1 MKIIVCGDSFCAS
14 SNRESLLTGPRAHFS
29 QILED
34 QYGYQ
39 VLNLAHGAMSNT
51 AIWFQIEQAAKLNPD
66 IIVYNRTWSS
76 RLDLY
81 VRDAYYNTTDSLKNF
96 IYYDPCFSSSHTP
109 YVGGVGADDNSKEGS
124 MIISTGRLNM
134 ENSPFFKLTKEQITA
149 VNLYFKY
156 LYNDTLQTQTDRW
169 IFEYWES
176 RCEKQGIKTLCFN
189 DDDIGAP
196 AYKFSESNREYD
208 SPFHTDRATQEIVAA
223 KIHCKIVDSLK
234 Q

>member
-14 SNRESLLTGPRAHFS
+14 SAREIPLTGSRAHFS

-34 QYGYQ
+34 QYGYE
-39 VLNLAHGAMSNT
+39 VLNLAHGAMSNK
-51 AIWFQIEQAAKLNPD
+51 AIWFQLEQAAKLNPD

-81 VRDAYYNTTDSLKNF
+81 VRDAYYNSNNSLKNF
-96 IYYDPCFSSSHTP
+96 IYYDPCYSSSHTP
-109 YVGGVGADDNSKEGS
+109 YVGVVDESSKEGS

-149 VNLYFKY
+149 VDLYFKY
-156 LYNDTLQTQTDRW
+156 LYNDGLQTQTDQW
-169 IFEYWES
+169 IFEYWEM

-189 DDDIGAP
+189 NDDIGAP
-196 AYKFSESNREYD
+196 AYEFSKFNREYD
-208 SPFHTDRATQEIVAA
+208 CPFHTDRATQEIVAA
-223 KIHCKIVDSLK
+223 NIHRKILDIV
-234 Q
+234 